1 MGLVL
6 HQHLHALHVGTPEL
20 QTVLHPLDLCASQD
34 TCVLRRASQDTHVL
48 RRASQDTRALRRA
61 SQDTRALRRAS
72 QDTHVSRRASQDTRV
87 LRRLG
92 IMAVDGAVLNVH
104 LIL

>member
-34 TCVLRRASQDTHVL
+34 TCVLRRASQDT
-48 RRASQDTRALRRA
+48 
-61 SQDTRALRRAS
+61 
-72 QDTHVSRRASQDTRV
+72 RV